1 MTAASPGPRACA
13 ARFPVTRLP
22 TCSRTSSGVL
32 LVAHRLPMMTVHAS
46 FDAGASWQGTIID
59 SSIWVMGSMLE
70 VRPDLVLYVYY
81 DSFESRMRAQYL
93 SVANG
98 TLTPVRRDDI
108 D

>member
-1 MTAASPGPRACA
+1 MTAASPGLRACA
-13 ARFPVTRLP
+13 DRFPATPPP
-22 TCSRTSSGVL
+22 TCSGPAPGVL

-46 FDAGASWQGTIID
+46 FDAGATWRGTIID

-93 SVANG
+93 SVADG
-98 TLTPVRRDDI
+98 TLTPVRRGEI